1 MFSTH
6 MSDDFTHQGI
16 GIQDGESMTESLA
29 LQHIKHQIGLH
40 RRTLKEFGL
49 PEPLAVHGIL
59 QRDRFDPIEEGR
71 KISTLQN
78 YENLTNRGDLN
89 C

>member
-71 KISTLQN
+71 KSI
-78 YENLTNRGDLN
+78 
-89 C
+89 